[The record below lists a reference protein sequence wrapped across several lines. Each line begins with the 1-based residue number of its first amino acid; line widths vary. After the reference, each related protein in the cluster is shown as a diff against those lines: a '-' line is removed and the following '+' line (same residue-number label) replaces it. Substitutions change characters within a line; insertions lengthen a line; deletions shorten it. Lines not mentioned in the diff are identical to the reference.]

1 MIKKVILSAL
11 IAFGISKSYSQNNVE
26 FGLSGSYISSTT
38 SSSTSNTT
46 TGNTNYSSKSGFGF
60 GAFFNLPFDK
70 NWSIQPALNYQRLG
84 SNITGYFFNTNY
96 TTNVNF
102 TVSYLSI
109 PVLARYTFT
118 HSDFTLLA
126 GPQYDILLDASRNIG
141 GTGTK
146 IKGNFKSSSFT
157 AVGGAEYRLPFLN
170 KKWGI
175 GAKYQYGL
183 SNIVK
188 DQSNNGNKSM
198 KNRAIVASI
207 FYTF

>member
-1 MIKKVILSAL
+1 MVKKIILSAL

-26 FGLSGSYISSTT
+26 FGLSGSYINSTI
-38 SSSTSNTT
+38 SSSSSNTT
-46 TGNTNYSSKSGFGF
+46 SGSTNYSSKSGFGF

-70 NWSIQPALNYQRLG
+70 NWSIQPSLNYQRLG
-84 SNITGYFFNTNY
+84 SNITGYFFNTSYNV
-96 TTNVNF
+96 NVNF
-102 TVSYLSI
+102 TASYFTI

-126 GPQYDILLDASRNIG
+126 GPQYDILLDASKNIG
-141 GTGTK
+141 GSSTK
-146 IKGNFKSSSFT
+146 IKDNFKSSGFT
-157 AVGGAEYRLPFLN
+157 AVGGAEYRLPFMN
-170 KKWGI
+170 KKFGI

-188 DQSNNGNKSM
+188 DETNNGNKSM
-198 KNRAIVASI
+198 KNRSIVASI